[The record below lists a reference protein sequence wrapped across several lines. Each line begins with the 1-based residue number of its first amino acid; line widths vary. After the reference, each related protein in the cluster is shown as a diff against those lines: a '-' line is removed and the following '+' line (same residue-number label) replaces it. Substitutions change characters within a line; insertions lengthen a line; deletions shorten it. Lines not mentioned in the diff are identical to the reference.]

1 MQRIAGTTTRAIV
14 SFLFFP
20 PLAVPALVHALK
32 VDRLLEQDDPAGAQA
47 AAAESK
53 KWSKLAIIIGTV
65 MWLAVVCCIGA
76 LAAGV
81 YTLSTNP

>member
-1 MQRIAGTTTRAIV
+1 MQRIAGNMPRAVV

-20 PLAVPALVHALK
+20 PLAVPALMYALK
-32 VDRLLEQDDPAGAQA
+32 VDRLLEQGDQAGAQT

-53 KWSKLAIIIGTV
+53 KWSKLAMIIGTC
-65 MWLAVVCCIGA
+65 MWLAVLCCIGA

-81 YTLSTNP
+81 YSLSTNP